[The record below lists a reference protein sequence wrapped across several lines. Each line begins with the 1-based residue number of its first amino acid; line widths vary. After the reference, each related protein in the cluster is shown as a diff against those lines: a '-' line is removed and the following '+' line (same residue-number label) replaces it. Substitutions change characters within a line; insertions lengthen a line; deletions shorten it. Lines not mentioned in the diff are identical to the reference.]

1 MKISHRMGWLS
12 VPILILFLSS
22 LACNLPGREPATETP
37 LPTIPVSTEAVAS
50 LQDTLTAAKDA
61 FENNQTVEITVNES
75 QLTSLVA
82 IELESDPEIPLTDPQ
97 IYLRDGQVTLIASL
111 TQNQIAVPVEIVLVL
126 SADGQGN
133 PEYKVVKGQVGP
145 LPVPENLMNRLTS
158 RLDESLASWT
168 RVDNRQV
175 FVESIA
181 VGDGNLTLR
190 GFLR

>member
-12 VPILILFLSS
+12 VLILILFLSS

-50 LQDTLTAAKDA
+50 LQDTLNAAKDA
-61 FENNQTVEITVNES
+61 FENNQTVEITINES

-133 PEYKVVKGQVGP
+133 PEYEVIKGQVGP

-158 RLDESLASWT
+158 RLDESIASWT
-168 RVDNRQV
+168 RVDDRQV

-190 GFLR
+190 GHLR

>member
-12 VPILILFLSS
+12 VLILILFLSS

-50 LQDTLTAAKDA
+50 LQDTLNAAKDA

-82 IELESDPEIPLTDPQ
+82 RELESDPEIPLTDPQ
-97 IYLRDGQVTLIASL
+97 IYLLDGQVTLIASL
-111 TQNQIAVPVEIVLVL
+111 TQNQIAVPVEIVLVI
-126 SADGQGN
+126 STDGQGN
-133 PEYKVVKGQVGP
+133 PEYKVIIGQVGP

-158 RLDESLASWT
+158 RLDESIANWT
-168 RVDNRQV
+168 RVDDRQV

>member
-82 IELESDPEIPLTDPQ
+82 RELESDPEIPLTDPQ

-133 PEYKVVKGQVGP
+133 PEYEVIKGQVGP

-158 RLDESLASWT
+158 RLDESIASWT
-168 RVDNRQV
+168 RVDDRQV

>member
-82 IELESDPEIPLTDPQ
+82 RELESDPEIPLTNPQ
-97 IYLRDGQVTLIASL
+97 IYLRDDQVTLIASL

-133 PEYKVVKGQVGP
+133 PEYEVIKGQVGP

-158 RLDESLASWT
+158 RLDESIANWT
-168 RVDNRQV
+168 RVDDRQV

>member
-37 LPTIPVSTEAVAS
+37 LPTIPISTEAVAS
-50 LQDTLTAAKDA
+50 LQDTLNAAKDA
-61 FENNQTVEITVNES
+61 FENNQTVEITINES

-190 GFLR
+190 GYLR

>member
-12 VPILILFLSS
+12 VLILILFLSS

-82 IELESDPEIPLTDPQ
+82 RELESDPEIPLTDPQ

-133 PEYKVVKGQVGP
+133 PEYEVIKGQVGP
-145 LPVPENLMNRLTS
+145 LPVPANLMNRLTS
-158 RLDESLASWT
+158 RLDESIANWT
-168 RVDNRQV
+168 RVDDRQV